1 MAKDTKRVE
10 RKYVSA
16 SKGEVV
22 TKDSKSRATGLRIGA
37 VILWLFAIACEVL
50 CILYLNGTFFVPSE
64 GLEILNITLQ
74 PMTILIIG
82 IVADL
87 ILVIIGSQLWK
98 KANHINPI
106 SKKNKVKFFLWNQ
119 MGLIVAVIAFMPLI
133 IFLLKDKNLDAK
145 TRKIVSVVAA
155 IALIIAGAASID
167 YSPVSQEELAEA
179 QATYGDDNVYW
190 TTFGKSYHIDEN
202 CHTLNR
208 SKTIYY
214 GTIEEAFEANRH
226 DPCDYCVPQGGE

>member
-1 MAKDTKRVE
+1 MAKKVE

-22 TKDSKSRATGLRIGA
+22 TKDSKSRASGLRIGA
-37 VILWLFAIACEVL
+37 VILWLLAIACEVL
-50 CILYLNGTFFVPSE
+50 AILFLNGTFFVPE
-64 GLEILNITLQ
+64 QGIEILSLTLQ
-74 PMTILIIG
+74 PMTVLIIA

-87 ILVIIGSQLWK
+87 IFVIIGSQLWK

-106 SKKNKVKFFLWNQ
+106 SKKNKLKFFLWNQ

-155 IALIIAGAASID
+155 IALIIAGATSID
-167 YSPVSQEELAEA
+167 WSPVSAEELSAA
-179 QATYGDDNVYW
+179 QATYGDDNVFW
-190 TTFGKSYHIDEN
+190 TSFGKSYHIDEE

-214 GTIEEAFEANRH
+214 GTIDEAFEANRH
-226 DPCDYCVPQGGE
+226 DPCDFCVPQD

>member
-1 MAKDTKRVE
+1 MANKVE

-22 TKDSKSRATGLRIGA
+22 SKEPKSRATGLRIGA
-37 VILWLFAIACEVL
+37 VILWLLAIACEVL
-50 CILYLNGTFFVPSE
+50 AILFLNGTFFVPE
-64 GLEILNITLQ
+64 QGIEILNFTLL
-74 PMTILIIG
+74 PMTVLIIA

-87 ILVIIGSQLWK
+87 IFVIIGSQLWK

-133 IFLLKDKNLDAK
+133 IFLLKDKKLDAK
-145 TRKIVSVVAA
+145 TRKIVTVVAA
-155 IALIIAGAASID
+155 IALVIAGLTSID
-167 YSPVSQEELAEA
+167 WSPVSAEELSEA
-179 QATYGDDNVYW
+179 QATYGDDNVFW

-226 DPCDYCVPQGGE
+226 DPCDYCVPQN

>member
-1 MAKDTKRVE
+1 MAKETKRVE

-16 SKGEVV
+16 SKGEAV
-22 TKDSKSRATGLRIGA
+22 TKEAKPRTTGLRIGA
-37 VILWLFAIACEVL
+37 VVLWLFAIACEAL

-64 GLEILNITLQ
+64 GLKILSITLQ

-87 ILVIIGSQLWK
+87 IFVVIGSQLWK

-133 IFLLKDKNLDAK
+133 IFLLKDKKLDAK

-155 IALIIAGAASID
+155 IALLVAGAASID
-167 YSPVSQEELAEA
+167 WSPVSQEELEEA
-179 QATYGDDNVYW
+179 KATFGEGTVFW
-190 TTFGKSYHIDEN
+190 TTFGKSYHLEDN
-202 CHTLNR
+202 CRTLYR
-208 SKTIYY
+208 SRNIYH

-226 DPCDYCVPQGGE
+226 DPCDVCVPQGGE

>member
-1 MAKDTKRVE
+1 MAKKVE

-16 SKGEVV
+16 GKGEVV
-22 TKDSKSRATGLRIGA
+22 SRDGKSRASGLRIGA
-37 VILWLFAIACEVL
+37 VILWLLAIACE
-50 CILYLNGTFFVPSE
+50 ILAILFLNGTFFVPE
-64 GLEILNITLQ
+64 QGIEILGFTLL
-74 PMTILIIG
+74 PMTVLIAA

-133 IFLLKDKNLDAK
+133 IFLLKDKKLDAK
-145 TRKIVSVVAA
+145 TRKIVTVVAA
-155 IALIIAGAASID
+155 IALVIASLASID
-167 YSPVSQEELAEA
+167 WSPVSAEELAEA

-208 SKTIYY
+208 SRTIYY

-226 DPCDYCVPQGGE
+226 DPCDFCVPQN

>member
-1 MAKDTKRVE
+1 LAKKVE

-16 SKGEVV
+16 GKGEVV
-22 TKDSKSRATGLRIGA
+22 SRDGKSRASGLRIGA
-37 VILWLFAIACEVL
+37 VILWLLAIACE
-50 CILYLNGTFFVPSE
+50 ILAILFLNGTFFVPE
-64 GLEILNITLQ
+64 QGIEILGFTLL
-74 PMTILIIG
+74 PMTVLIAA

-133 IFLLKDKNLDAK
+133 IFLLKDKKLDAK
-145 TRKIVSVVAA
+145 TRKIVTVVAA
-155 IALIIAGAASID
+155 IALVIASLASID
-167 YSPVSQEELAEA
+167 WSPVSAEELAEA

-208 SKTIYY
+208 SRTIYY

-226 DPCDYCVPQGGE
+226 DPCDFCVPQN

>member
-1 MAKDTKRVE
+1 VSVLAKKVE

-22 TKDSKSRATGLRIGA
+22 SRDGKSRASGLRIGA
-37 VILWLFAIACEVL
+37 VILWLLAIACE
-50 CILYLNGTFFVPSE
+50 ILAILFLNGTFFVPE
-64 GLEILNITLQ
+64 QGIEILGFTLL
-74 PMTILIIG
+74 PMTVLIAA

-106 SKKNKVKFFLWNQ
+106 SKKNKIKFFLWNQ

-133 IFLLKDKNLDAK
+133 IFLLKDKKLDAK
-145 TRKIVSVVAA
+145 TRKIVTVVAA
-155 IALIIAGAASID
+155 IALVIASLASID
-167 YSPVSQEELAEA
+167 WSPVSAEELAEA

-208 SKTIYY
+208 SRTIYY

-226 DPCDYCVPQGGE
+226 DPCDFCVPQN

>member
-1 MAKDTKRVE
+1 MAKKVE

-37 VILWLFAIACEVL
+37 VILWLLAIACE
-50 CILYLNGTFFVPSE
+50 ILAILFLNGTFFVPE
-64 GLEILNITLQ
+64 QGIEILSFTLQ
-74 PMTILIIG
+74 PMTVLIIA

-87 ILVIIGSQLWK
+87 IFVIIGSQLWK

-106 SKKNKVKFFLWNQ
+106 SKKNKLKFFLWNQ
-119 MGLIVAVIAFMPLI
+119 MGLIVSVIAFMPLI

-145 TRKIVSVVAA
+145 TRKIVSVIAA
-155 IALIIAGAASID
+155 IALLIAGAASID
-167 YSPVSQEELAEA
+167 WSPVSTEELSEA

-226 DPCDYCVPQGGE
+226 DPCDYCVPQD

>member
-1 MAKDTKRVE
+1 VSVLAKKVE

-16 SKGEVV
+16 GKGEVV
-22 TKDSKSRATGLRIGA
+22 SRDGKSRASGLRIGA
-37 VILWLFAIACEVL
+37 VILWLLAIACE
-50 CILYLNGTFFVPSE
+50 ILAILFLNGTFFVPE
-64 GLEILNITLQ
+64 QGIEILGFTLL
-74 PMTILIIG
+74 PMTVLIAA

-133 IFLLKDKNLDAK
+133 IFLLKDKKLDAK
-145 TRKIVSVVAA
+145 TRKIVTVVAA
-155 IALIIAGAASID
+155 IALVIASLASID
-167 YSPVSQEELAEA
+167 WSPVSAEELAEA

-208 SKTIYY
+208 SRTIYY

-226 DPCDYCVPQGGE
+226 DPCDFCVPQN